1 MSSQN
6 IAETQLLIKFVEK
19 LPFTQKDK
27 KAWLDALHEN
37 GIDDEILEQVKEKYH
52 KMPKTKFESDW
63 IHAKS
68 NMELTSLIKRWQMA
82 KASKNF
88 HHSR

>member
-1 MSSQN
+1 MSVQGV
-6 IAETQLLIKFVEK
+6 AETQMLIKFVEK

-27 KAWLDALHEN
+27 KAWLDSLHEN

-52 KMPKTKFESDW
+52 KMPKTKFASDW
-63 IHAKS
+63 MHAKS
-68 NMELTSLIKRWQMA
+68 NMELTQIMRSWQMA

-88 HHSR
+88 HHTR